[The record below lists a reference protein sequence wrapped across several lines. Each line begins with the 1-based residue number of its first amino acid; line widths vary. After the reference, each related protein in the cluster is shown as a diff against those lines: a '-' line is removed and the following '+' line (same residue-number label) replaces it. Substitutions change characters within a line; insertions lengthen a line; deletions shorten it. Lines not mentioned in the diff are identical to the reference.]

1 MTTKEELASDPD
13 ILALSS
19 VDDALLPV
27 LSPMARATVL
37 LSRRLVAENGPCAA
51 R

>member
-13 ILALSS
+13 ILALSN

-27 LSPMARATVL
+27 LSPMVCATVL
-37 LSRRLVAENGPCAA
+37 LSRKLVAKNSLCIA